1 MFSFLSEFPHGSVVI
16 LIVGIWFIFEMVA
29 RILKSAMKQRIYS
42 QYDNEKDPEAW
53 EFYLQHYRKSQ
64 IVDIVRILGFL
75 LAIGSLIVYAVPG
88 AFSFLAIATG
98 AMILTFKDAI
108 LSFMSFFYIIAHFK
122 VGDTIGVSGA
132 RGEIIYIRFLN
143 VWLVGRDAN
152 TEHTGTL
159 HVVPNSRFILDIVQK
174 EELSSASY
182 RLEQIEIP
190 FDPHDFHVSF
200 EVFLKNLE
208 NFLSKNLKVRS
219 IKQVGNYRS
228 FAGTAYK
235 LDFTYTNR
243 GKMMVTVQFVGKA
256 WHLSD
261 ATKNIV
267 VFIESMRGKVESAEI
282 SGGE

>member
-1 MFSFLSEFPHGSVVI
+1 MFSLLTTFPHESAVI
-16 LIVGIWFIFEMVA
+16 FIVSIWFIFEIVA
-29 RILKSAMKQRIYS
+29 RIVKSTMKERNYS
-42 QYDNEKDPEAW
+42 QYANETSPDAG
-53 EFYLQHYRKSQ
+53 EFYLAHYRKSQ
-64 IVDIVRILGFL
+64 IIDIFRIIGFL
-75 LAIGSLIVYAVPG
+75 SAMSAVIIYAVPG

-108 LSFMSFFYIIAHFK
+108 LSFVSFFYIIAHFK

-143 VWLVGRDAN
+143 VGLVGRDAN

-159 HVVPNSRFILDIVQK
+159 HVIPNSRFVLDIVQK
-174 EELSSASY
+174 EELSSTSY

-190 FDPHDFHVSF
+190 YDPDNFHVSF
-200 EVFLKNLE
+200 EVFLQSLE
-208 NFLSKNLKVRS
+208 AFLSKNLKVRT

-235 LDFTYTNR
+235 LDFAYTNR

-256 WHLSD
+256 
-261 ATKNIV
+261 
-267 VFIESMRGKVESAEI
+267 
-282 SGGE
+282 